1 MSKWWCKCNLLINY
15 SFHYFLSLANATGTW
30 SALLNGT
37 VVIIQGSF
45 IAGFKPT
52 TFQLPAQLF
61 KPEYNNA
68 DLQ

>member
-1 MSKWWCKCNLLINY
+1 MMTEL
-15 SFHYFLSLANATGTW
+15 SFTNELFLSLNLSLANATGTW

-37 VVIIQGSF
+37 VVIIQGSV
-45 IAGFKPT
+45 ITGFKPT

-61 KPEYNNA
+61 KPEYNNNA